1 MCQMSEKE
9 LCKMIGN
16 SVPVPMVG
24 EILQEAM
31 FAAGFDRCQKK
42 VSLASWF
49 QLDWLHRSAW
59 LLRPTLNK
67 NQVTVTLDMGPH
79 EKIEGT
85 CVSPDWL
92 KRFLF
97 CFPALMSLSVPQT
110 VKFWLQLR
118 RRRRRCRALCPLMPV
133 RSEAHTDEANCCQH
147 VYVAKLLA
155 KERSP
160 DFFGLEGMEDVYEST
175 RNALLLPSQ
184 IKELSLVCLTQL
196 KGLGCH

>member
-97 CFPALMSLSVPQT
+97 LFSCLDVTVGAADCEILAPASSSSSSLSGS
-110 VKFWLQLR
+110 LSIDAG
-118 RRRRRCRALCPLMPV
+118 AL
-133 RSEAHTDEANCCQH
+133 
-147 VYVAKLLA
+147 
-155 KERSP
+155 
-160 DFFGLEGMEDVYEST
+160 GST
-175 RNALLLPSQ
+175 
-184 IKELSLVCLTQL
+184 
-196 KGLGCH
+196 H